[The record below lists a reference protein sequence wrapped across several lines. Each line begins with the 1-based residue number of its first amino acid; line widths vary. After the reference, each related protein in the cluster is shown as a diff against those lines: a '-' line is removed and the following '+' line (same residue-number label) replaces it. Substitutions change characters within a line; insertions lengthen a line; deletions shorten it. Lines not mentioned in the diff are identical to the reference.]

1 MAETLPTEEP
11 KRASLEVDEQLVAD
25 IATLIRSDQ
34 QAMVMNVVTDLY
46 SADLAVLMRH
56 LAPDERWR
64 LFEWLSTERA
74 SEVIPEIDPS
84 IRTDLIERLDQQRAT
99 SLIDELNTDDA
110 VDVLNELPT
119 ELTNRLLPGLED
131 ARDIR
136 DLLAYEA
143 DTAGGIMG
151 TELVAVPQD
160 WTVAEATE
168 EVRRHADLVE
178 PMYSVFVVDSE
189 HSLVGTVS
197 LKHLLL
203 TPAGVKVAQVMDG
216 DVLSVTPDLDQEEV
230 ARIMERYDLVSLPV
244 VDQDGRLVGRITID
258 DVVDVILEEA
268 EEDLQL
274 MHGISADEDPTDSV
288 FAISRG
294 RLPWLLVGLT
304 GAALS
309 GLVIGSFEE
318 GLEQALVLAT
328 FIPIVTA
335 MGGNA
340 AVQAAA
346 IAVQGLSSGDF
357 WLGDAFKRMAKET
370 LVALLNGTV
379 LGTTVGV
386 VVWLIGLG
394 DIPRLA
400 LTVGLTMFTVIL
412 LATANGAL
420 VPFLLK
426 RLGTDPASAMGPF
439 VTTLNDIVGLTVYC
453 LMASA
458 LHLSGAGGAGRG
470 ASGSGPVRDAA
481 SSGVRSRV
489 RKNRSTRRRLTPA
502 SQPPLRLSLLACM
515 VQPLLVG
522 TMATCM
528 SSSKN
533 RTRKAA
539 RMR

>member
-178 PMYSVFVVDSE
+178 PIYSVFVVDSE
-189 HSLVGTVS
+189 HNLVGTVS
-197 LKHLLL
+197 LKNLLL

-274 MHGISADEDPTDSV
+274 MHGISADEEPTDSV
-288 FAISRG
+288 FEISRG

-318 GLEQALVLAT
+318 GLEQAVVLAT

-379 LGTTVGV
+379 LGITVGV

-426 RLGTDPASAMGPF
+426 RLGIDPASAMGPF
-439 VTTLNDIVGLTVYC
+439 VTTLNDIVGLTVYF
-453 LMASA
+453 LIASA
-458 LHLSGAGGAGRG
+458 LYL
-470 ASGSGPVRDAA
+470 
-481 SSGVRSRV
+481 
-489 RKNRSTRRRLTPA
+489 N
-502 SQPPLRLSLLACM
+502 
-515 VQPLLVG
+515 
-522 TMATCM
+522 
-528 SSSKN
+528 
-533 RTRKAA
+533 
-539 RMR
+539 